1 MFKRIKSAF
10 GYTATNR
17 VISKEAE
24 YKLYEK
30 VSQDIAAGERD
41 EGVWTSAFAKSEGDN
56 QKAEAKYIELMV
68 QRYKDWI
75 EAGKELSEILEKS
88 IIETEETANV
98 AEEDAAELEEAS
110 IKREAEEE
118 NARRHAAGE
127 IEPHSIYKDKE
138 ANFIAWILV
147 IFGVMAVIAILF
159 QGI

>member
-56 QKAEAKYIELMV
+56 QRAEAKYIELMV

-88 IIETEETANV
+88 IIETEEVSNV
-98 AEEDAAELEEAS
+98 VEEEDAGLEEAA
-110 IKREAEEE
+110 IRREAEEE

-127 IEPHSIYKDKE
+127 IEPHGIHKDKE
-138 ANFIAWILV
+138 ANFIAWILI
-147 IFGVMAVIAILF
+147 IFGVMGIVAIVL
-159 QGI
+159 QAN